1 MLFKNII
8 TVNTD
13 KNKRAIDTK
22 WSVIDL
28 KQVGYIF
35 TTRL

>member
-8 TVNTD
+8 TVKTD
-13 KNKRAIDTK
+13 KNTTAIDTE
-22 WSVIDL
+22 WSVIDF